1 LIIFAEAMGANSLN
15 SVRGLAVI
23 TGAGGGVGGA
33 GARRFARTHRLL
45 LIDVDEERVER
56 AAAPLRAEGR
66 VVETMACDLADG
78 EAARALADRAG
89 ELGPLRVLVNAA
101 GLSPSMADAWRI
113 LEVNLLGTVAVVD
126 ALAAHVTHG
135 TVGICIASISG
146 WRRGIWRFDEILRDP
161 LAPDFRGRLKAETE
175 IDGYPGRGYAL
186 SKRGVILLVER
197 RAHDWGSRGGRLVSV
212 SPGLI
217 EDTDMGKLEAPKG
230 GSGLIAMSALGRGG
244 TSDDIAGV
252 CAMLASPDA
261 SYVTGVDLRVDGGSI
276 AGYWHHSD
284 PATAAAWD
292 QPGY

>member
-1 LIIFAEAMGANSLN
+1 LIIFAEPMVAKPLT
-15 SVRGLAVI
+15 RELGLAVI
-23 TGAGGGVGGA
+23 TGAGGGVGA
-33 GARRFARTHRLL
+33 ACARRFASTHALL
-45 LIDVDEERVER
+45 LTDIDAERVER
-56 AAAPLRAEGR
+56 TAGALRADGAL
-66 VVETMACDLADG
+66 VETMVCDLADSHAVRG
-78 EAARALADRAG
+78 LAERG
-89 ELGPLRVLVNAA
+89 LELGSLNVLVNAA

-113 LEVNLLGTVAVVD
+113 LEVNLLGAVAVLDLFLPQVSP
-126 ALAAHVTHG
+126 G

-161 LAPDFRGRLKAETE
+161 LAPDFRARLEAETE

-197 RAHDWGSRGGRLVSV
+197 RAHDWGARGGRLVSI

-217 EDTDMGKLEAPKG
+217 GDTEMGRLEAPKG
-230 GSGLIAMSALGRGG
+230 ASGLIGVSALQRGG
-244 TSDDIAGV
+244 TSADIAGS

-261 SYVTGVDLRVDGGSI
+261 AYVTGVDLRVDGGSI

-284 PATAAAWD
+284 AATAAAWD

>member
-1 LIIFAEAMGANSLN
+1 MVANPLTSEL
-15 SVRGLAVI
+15 GLAVI
-23 TGAGGGVGGA
+23 TGAGGGVGA
-33 GARRFARTHRLL
+33 ACARRFASTHRLL
-45 LIDVDEERVER
+45 LVDVDEERVER
-56 AAAPLRAEGR
+56 IAAVLRADGR
-66 VVETMACDLADG
+66 IVETMACDLADG

-89 ELGPLRVLVNAA
+89 ELGPFRVLVNAA

-113 LEVNLLGTVAVVD
+113 LEVNLLGTVTVVD
-126 ALAAHVTHG
+126 ALLPHVSPG

-146 WRRGIWRFDEILRDP
+146 WRRGIWRFDDILRDP
-161 LAPDFRGRLKAETE
+161 LAPSFRSRLEAETE

-197 RAHDWGSRGGRLVSV
+197 RAHDWGRQGGRLVSI

-217 EDTDMGKLEAPKG
+217 EDTEMGKLEAPKG
-230 GSGLIAMSALGRGG
+230 GSGLIGLSALGRGG
-244 TSDDIAGV
+244 TSTDIAGV

-261 SYVTGVDLRVDGGSI
+261 AYVTGVDLRVDGGSI
-276 AGYWHHSD
+276 PGYWHHSD